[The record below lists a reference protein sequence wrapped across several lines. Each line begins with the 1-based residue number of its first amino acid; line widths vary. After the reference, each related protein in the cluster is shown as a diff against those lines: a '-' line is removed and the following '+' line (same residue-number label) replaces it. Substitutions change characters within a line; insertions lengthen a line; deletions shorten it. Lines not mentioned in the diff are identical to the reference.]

1 MSEVWQGT
9 AGASAGAVTTCA
21 LTLNLKPG
29 PWVTTLSSAL
39 TFTQKPS
46 SLPPPM
52 GPRPSPHPDQGV
64 SSWRTGLAVWLQG
77 STCSSGAPSPLSQQV
92 PALTPQG
99 VVRWRPACQ
108 QQGLAHGSRWREG
121 ICLPYSSTGPSASG
135 LGVSD
140 P

>member
-52 GPRPSPHPDQGV
+52 GPRPSPHPDQG
-64 SSWRTGLAVWLQG
+64 SPLGGLAWLCG
-77 STCSSGAPSPLSQQV
+77 CRAPPAPLGHRLPCHS
-92 PALTPQG
+92 
-99 VVRWRPACQ
+99 RCQ
-108 QQGLAHGSRWREG
+108 
-121 ICLPYSSTGPSASG
+121 P
-135 LGVSD
+135 
-140 P
+140 